1 MTGGSPEGREA
12 SLGLSLGPPAAFLHA
27 AAGRLLR
34 PIASRHHHGRVLIKL
49 GTSEARGR
57 GVYAA
62 IDIAEGELIE
72 ECPVVVIAPD
82 EVGHLQKTA
91 LRDYFFVWGGVGDAA
106 AIALGYGSLY
116 NHAREPNAM
125 YVRKHEAHSIAFFAV
140 RAIHAGEEITVSYHG
155 GFGDR
160 GDVWFDVR

>member
-1 MTGGSPEGREA
+1 
-12 SLGLSLGPPAAFLHA
+12 
-27 AAGRLLR
+27 LR
-34 PIASRHHHGRVLIKL
+34 PTAGRHHHGRVVIKL
-49 GTSEARGR
+49 GASEARGR

-62 IDIAEGELIE
+62 VDIAEGELIE

-140 RAIHAGEEITVSYHG
+140 RAIRAGEEITVSYHG

>member
-1 MTGGSPEGREA
+1 MLVR
-12 SLGLSLGPPAAFLHA
+12 
-27 AAGRLLR
+27 
-34 PIASRHHHGRVLIKL
+34 L

-62 IDIAEGELIE
+62 VDIAEGTLIE

-82 EVGHLQKTA
+82 EVGYLQETA

-116 NHAREPNAM
+116 NHASVPNAM
-125 YVRKHEAHSIAFFAV
+125 YVRKHEALTIAFFAL
-140 RAIHAGEEITVSYHG
+140 RAIAAGEEITVSYHG

>member
-1 MTGGSPEGREA
+1 MR
-12 SLGLSLGPPAAFLHA
+12 H
-27 AAGRLLR
+27 
-34 PIASRHHHGRVLIKL
+34 SRRVLITL
-49 GTSEARGR
+49 GASEARGR

-62 IDIAEGELIE
+62 VDIAEGTLLE
-72 ECPVVVIAPD
+72 ECPVVVLPPED
-82 EVGHLQKTA
+82 VPRLLETA
-91 LRDYFFVWGGVGDAA
+91 LRDYYFVWGGTGDAA

-125 YVRKHEAHSIAFFAV
+125 YVRKHEALTIAFFAL
-140 RAIHAGEEITVSYHG
+140 RRIAAGEEITVSYHG